1 MASRDA
7 EAAAVGVAAAVAA
20 AGEGTIRG
28 TEEDGRRQEGR
39 ETDPGLV
46 RATEFAIV
54 RARALR
60 LRAAVRALALERRRL
75 REQRPTA
82 TTTIY
87 VDKLD
92 FRVSDCKC
100 SM

>member
-1 MASRDA
+1 MIKCGILLEIISFLL
-7 EAAAVGVAAAVAA
+7 
-20 AGEGTIRG
+20 
-28 TEEDGRRQEGR
+28 
-39 ETDPGLV
+39 PFSGLV